1 MRRIPAGAS
10 RSPSG
15 ITAVENAE
23 AAFPVGDREGGLEC
37 GRACRAVRIVGV
49 AAAELVEG

>member
-15 ITAVENAE
+15 ITVVENAE

-37 GRACRAVRIVGV
+37 GRACY
-49 AAAELVEG
+49 AAELVEG

>member
-15 ITAVENAE
+15 ITEVENAE
-23 AAFPVGDREGGLEC
+23 AAFSVGDREGGLEC
-37 GRACRAVRIVGV
+37 GRACYAAKLVG
-49 AAAELVEG
+49 G

>member
-1 MRRIPAGAS
+1 MRRIPASAS

-23 AAFPVGDREGGLEC
+23 VAFPVGDREGGLEC
-37 GRACRAVRIVGV
+37 GRACY
-49 AAAELVEG
+49 AAELVEG

>member
-23 AAFPVGDREGGLEC
+23 AAFPVGDRGGGLEC
-37 GRACRAVRIVGV
+37 GRACY
-49 AAAELVEG
+49 AAELVEG